1 MKKTLLD
8 IYLNDLTLHSD
19 KYLSYFSVYEH
30 FFEKYRN
37 KELTFVEVGV
47 QGGGSLEMWYKYFG
61 DKSRII
67 GIDVD
72 DHVINHKSE
81 GTNIIIGNQG
91 DEGFWKAILPT
102 IGNIDIFL
110 DDGSHQVGHQ
120 ILTFIKVW
128 PYIKNGGIYMCEDTH
143 TSYFLDWG
151 NGLLAGNTYLE
162 FVKKLTDVINKDH
175 WQGFITVESD
185 FLRKNFADIASIT
198 FNNSIVTII
207 KGQPKWIRP
216 NPYPGHQVVELPE

>member
-1 MKKTLLD
+1 MLFAV
-8 IYLNDLTLHSD
+8 YANEESD
-19 KYLSYFSVYEH
+19 KSKISITSDYDRAIYWAKQIKSNQPIYIYEI
-30 FFEKYRN
+30 EPI
-37 KELTFVEVGV
+37 
-47 QGGGSLEMWYKYFG
+47 G
-61 DKSRII
+61 D
-67 GIDVD
+67 
-72 DHVINHKSE
+72 
-81 GTNIIIGNQG
+81 
-91 DEGFWKAILPT
+91 
-102 IGNIDIFL
+102 IDIFL

-128 PYIKNGGIYMCEDTH
+128 PHIKNGGVYMCEDTH

-162 FVKKLTDVINKDH
+162 FAKKLTDVINKDH

-216 NPYPGHQVVELPE
+216 NPYPGHDLVNQ